1 MINVTAYL
9 AGPSIV
15 STITSASAITQIFGL
30 NKSFNYLKFDTNKYE
45 IALAKHVLRGVAF

>member
-1 MINVTAYL
+1 MINVTAHL

-15 STITSASAITQIFGL
+15 STIISASAITQILGV

-45 IALAKHVLRGVAF
+45 IVLARHVLRGVAF